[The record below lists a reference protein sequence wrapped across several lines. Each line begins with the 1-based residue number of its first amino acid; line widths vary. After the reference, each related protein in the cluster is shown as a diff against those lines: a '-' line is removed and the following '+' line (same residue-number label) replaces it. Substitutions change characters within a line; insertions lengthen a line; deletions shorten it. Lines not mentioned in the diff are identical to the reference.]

1 VTRIAAGVCLSIP
14 VGTAFQFRSTGQTP
28 LSAVAITMPPW
39 PGPDEAYEVE
49 GQWQPRLEQP

>member
-1 VTRIAAGVCLSIP
+1 
-14 VGTAFQFRSTGQTP
+14 VGTAFQFRSTGRTP